1 MTPRELI
8 LRGEAL
14 RAAVSQLVKHWPL
27 DEKGMRKCP
36 EEEMPQVADFLT
48 EIRKWANSIVL
59 VSRGTLFEE
68 GHKDILQILLRG
80 ATHGIGRGIW
90 NENNPNLNR
99 FFDEGISMLHDLP
112 DEGSPGKPGQ
122 AKALDITPGTA
133 FILMWMDPDRPDLLD
148 VVEGVKDVFREFG
161 IQAQRADEIEHQG
174 IITEVILSRIRT
186 CEFLFADVS
195 GERPNVYYE
204 IGFAHAIGKRPILF
218 RKEGTKLHFDL
229 SVHNVPAYKNVTEL
243 KSMLRRR
250 LLAMTGKAVHE

>member
-1 MTPRELI
+1 
-8 LRGEAL
+8 
-14 RAAVSQLVKHWPL
+14 
-27 DEKGMRKCP
+27 
-36 EEEMPQVADFLT
+36 
-48 EIRKWANSIVL
+48 
-59 VSRGTLFEE
+59 
-68 GHKDILQILLRG
+68 
-80 ATHGIGRGIW
+80 
-90 NENNPNLNR
+90 
-99 FFDEGISMLHDLP
+99 MLHDLP